1 MSNQSRV
8 IDTRRVAE
16 RSMTHSIADDLFDFI
31 AAVALFGQCGRH
43 RSVDD
48 LEVATPRKFL
58 ELHQSEIW
66 FDPCGVAIHDQTNR
80 AGWGNHRGLRVA
92 IAVFLAQGDGC
103 IPALFG

>member
-1 MSNQSRV
+1 
-8 IDTRRVAE
+8 
-16 RSMTHSIADDLFDFI
+16 MTYSIANDLFDFI
-31 AAVALFGQCGRH
+31 TAIALFGQCGRH

-48 LEVATPRKFL
+48 LEVSTTRKFL

-66 FDPCGVAIHDQTNR
+66 FDPCCVAIHDQTNR